1 MRPRL
6 LQSPAAAAAAA
17 SVTAAYAI
25 ITATDAKNIDMRNSV
40 DPDVKSDEIENVQKL
55 SAIDTDTLKA
65 EKKLLE
71 SRIMQARDEN
81 SRLQTK
87 IDEMNI
93 THSELL
99 KVKFQLEF
107 SKLYWYLCSSKFMFF
122 PSLFLK
128 EHQSVQSQLTAESAR
143 CLNLEVFSFVF
154 LFNHPGHYLKT
165 EVCFKYKVF
174 VL

>member
-25 ITATDAKNIDMRNSV
+25 VTATDEKNIAMRNSV
-40 DPDVKSDEIENVQKL
+40 NPDVKNNEIETVQKL

-71 SRIMQARDEN
+71 SSIMQARDEN

-93 THSELL
+93 THTELL

-107 SKLYWYLCSSKFMFF
+107 SKLYWYSCSSKFL
-122 PSLFLK
+122 LF
-128 EHQSVQSQLTAESAR
+128 SSFSQGTSISAK
-143 CLNLEVFSFVF
+143 ST
-154 LFNHPGHYLKT
+154 YS
-165 EVCFKYKVF
+165 
-174 VL
+174 